1 VIAGL
6 LLATVL
12 LIPFVPFADVLDRYL
27 MYCKWTPLLL
37 LVVTVMLILIYPTTS
52 QWTPTK

>member
-1 VIAGL
+1 MIAGL

-12 LIPFVPFADVLDRYL
+12 LIPFVPLADVVDRYL
-27 MYCKWTPLLL
+27 MYSKWTPLLL
-37 LVVTVMLILIYPTTS
+37 FVITVSLIIIYPTTD